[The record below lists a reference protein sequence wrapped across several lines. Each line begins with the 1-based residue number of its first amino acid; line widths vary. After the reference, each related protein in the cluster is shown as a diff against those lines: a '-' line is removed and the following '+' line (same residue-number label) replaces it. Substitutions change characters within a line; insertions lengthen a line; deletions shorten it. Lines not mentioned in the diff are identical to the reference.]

1 MCLKKERLRASY
13 NENKDPKF
21 HKKLCQARKELK
33 NAVKIKMRAN
43 FEKPNSIAK
52 KFWSYVK
59 SASNTSSIPDRVF
72 YNDKH
77 ANCPTKKTTL
87 FNEYFYKQLSEK
99 SSYNVHIDFQH
110 DQFANFNITLA
121 TVLGGLRNINANK
134 AVGPDGIHGT
144 VLKMCAATLAYP
156 LTKIFN
162 LSFNLGQIPSDW
174 KSANIVPVHKKGD
187 KNNIE
192 NYRPMSLT
200 SLVMKIMEKIIR
212 NELNIISVNPLYMSI
227 NMVSYPVNLA

>member
-21 HKKLCQARKELK
+21 HKKICQARKELK
-33 NAVKIKMRAN
+33 NAVKVKMRANFEN
-43 FEKPNSIAK
+43 FEKPNSITK

-87 FNEYFYKQLSEK
+87 FNEYFYKQFSEK

-121 TVLGGLRNINANK
+121 TVLGELRNINANK
-134 AVGPDGIHGT
+134 AVGSDGIHGT
-144 VLKMCAATLAYP
+144 VLKMCAATLA
-156 LTKIFN
+156 
-162 LSFNLGQIPSDW
+162 
-174 KSANIVPVHKKGD
+174 
-187 KNNIE
+187 
-192 NYRPMSLT
+192 
-200 SLVMKIMEKIIR
+200 
-212 NELNIISVNPLYMSI
+212 
-227 NMVSYPVNLA
+227 